1 MTNSVLLLKERIHNS
16 QHRVMHNDGS
26 SEVEISIFRVSTT
39 PITSDWPEMLDFM
52 TALTRSSELPLNR
65 SPLHRVPLGVQSD
78 RTEEY

>member
-16 QHRVMHNDGS
+16 QHRVMHNDGT

-52 TALTRSSELPLNR
+52 SATDAQRRAAPEQIPVS
-65 SPLHRVPLGVQSD
+65 
-78 RTEEY
+78 